1 MKEIQSSL
9 YKKAAIAF
17 LLFAVAFG
25 LFSFRT
31 EIKSTFNSLFSSHYV
46 HKSIKKQQHSSNS
59 PIVTPTTPVMNEP
72 SNKMPPSVS
81 VMNEPSNKTFPS
93 VHICKNQYGDNYEV
107 AILEYDQNPKVK
119 LYAGFDSNKNK
130 IVAIKVRIH
139 NYGIHPIN
147 ISPINF
153 TLKDHTGYE
162 YGLCPF
168 VNEKSELS
176 FLNLDPDSTQEGW
189 IFYQVPKKVI
199 QTHVPLSV
207 VYTDDFKNIFEV
219 KVNQ

>member
-1 MKEIQSSL
+1 MKETQNSL

-46 HKSIKKQQHSSNS
+46 HKSIKKQQHSNNS
-59 PIVTPTTPVMNEP
+59 PIVTPTTPVI
-72 SNKMPPSVS
+72 
-81 VMNEPSNKTFPS
+81 NEPSNKTFPS

-107 AILEYDQNPKVK
+107 AILEYNQNPKVK

-139 NYGIHPIN
+139 NYGIHPVN

-153 TLKDHTGYE
+153 TLKDYTGYE
-162 YGLCPF
+162 YGLCSF

-189 IFYQVPKKVI
+189 IFYQVPEKVI

-207 VYTDDFKNIFEV
+207 VYTDDFKNVFEIR
-219 KVNQ
+219 VNQ